1 MAVLVVVACL
11 IESSRRLLEPLRL
24 LYSAAAQCPIRRRS
38 NLSRPTPNLMFHLRH
53 RHRTKRNHCY
63 LKMKSSRTMRTKRM
77 KTRTM
82 KSSMRTTTSRYL
94 TSSCFQTAIFF
105 RSRRPLLSLRSLP
118 IRRPFPLF
126 SLSLLQQTL
135 LYPLLLP

>member
-11 IESSRRLLEPLRL
+11 IEQSRRLLEPLRL
-24 LYSAAAQCPIRRRS
+24 LYSAAQCPIPRRS
-38 NLSRPTPNLMFHLRH
+38 NSSRPTPNQMFHRRH

-82 KSSMRTTTSRYL
+82 KSSMRTTTNRYL

-118 IRRPFPLF
+118 IRLPFPLF
-126 SLSLLQQTL
+126 SLQLLQQTL